1 MYRIGG
7 VAGGL
12 CLLFLILFLVKYFA
26 RRQRKRERAIWS
38 RRLLRQDG
46 YTWTAD
52 EDEEGSAMFA
62 MPYTDMR
69 GACESALSYSTSHT
83 SPLIYLSS

>member
-1 MYRIGG
+1 MATGSAMCRIGG
-7 VAGGL
+7 VA
-12 CLLFLILFLVKYFA
+12 LVKYFA
-26 RRQRKRERAIWS
+26 KRQRKRERAIWS

-69 GACESALSYSTSHT
+69 GACKLAFTYSISDT
-83 SPLIYLSS
+83 SPLISCSLQQ